1 MVNPITD
8 FGETHDVE
16 ITLLVD
22 NRADLLLESTETVK
36 RFTRKPLLA
45 EHGFAALIDLKA
57 AGQRIL
63 WDAGIGSTALVHN
76 ARQMEIDL
84 ASVTQIALSHGH
96 GDHYGALGQVLE
108 MAARR
113 PEPREW
119 APEVPVHEIEA
130 YVQGQRIPLIAHP
143 AAFRER
149 WKVDEEGKKYGPHVV
164 PLEAWEAAG
173 VRVVLSEAPYQLGP
187 GCWLTGAVPRTSFE
201 KGGISSSRAYRHGY
215 EFLDDGLEDDQSV
228 ALAIR
233 DKGLVV
239 LTGCAH
245 AGIVNTVEHARRI
258 SGVDRVWAVAGG
270 FHLAG
275 AEEDEIERTV
285 EAIARLKPALVVPCH
300 CTGFEATARFAARLP
315 DQFVL
320 GAVGTTLLF

>member
-1 MVNPITD
+1 MEPIAT

-16 ITLLVD
+16 ITLLVE

-84 ASVTQIALSHGH
+84 ASVDKIALSHGH
-96 GDHYGALGQVLE
+96 GDHFGALGEVL
-108 MAARR
+108 ARAVHR
-113 PEPREW
+113 PEAQEW
-119 APEVPVHEIEA
+119 APDVPIHEIEA

-149 WKVDEEGKKYGPHVV
+149 WKVDEDGKKFGPHTV
-164 PLEAWEAAG
+164 PLEVWEAAG
-173 VRVVLSEAPYQLGP
+173 ARVILSEEPYQLGP
-187 GCWLTGAVPRTSFE
+187 GCWLTGTVPRTSFE
-201 KGGISSSRAYRHGY
+201 KAGLSSTRAYRSGY
-215 EFLDDGLEDDQSV
+215 EFLPDRLEDDQSV
-228 ALAIR
+228 ALVIR

-245 AGIVNTVEHARRI
+245 AGIVNTVEHARHI
-258 SGVDRVWAVAGG
+258 SGVDRVWAVVGG

-275 AEEDEIERTV
+275 AAEDEIERTV
-285 EAIARLKPALVVPCH
+285 EAIARFEPAMIVPCH
-300 CTGFEATARFAARLP
+300 CTGFEATARFAAHLP
-315 DQFVL
+315 EQFVQ
-320 GAVGTTLLF
+320 GAVGTALIV